1 MINHTISQQ
10 NNLTEREKNILRS
23 IVYSYI
29 LNASPIGSRFLSKSL
44 SEELTLSPATIRN
57 VMSDLQEKELIKHA
71 HISSGRIP
79 TDKGYRL
86 YVDSLMKE
94 ETLTSLEIGKI
105 TQSIVTDKSNFLKDV
120 STILS
125 TLSNCLSVVKFPY
138 LIDIVVQKVEVFQL
152 SSTRIIVVLAL
163 ESPYVRTLTLETDTE
178 INFENIHYLTSI
190 INEKISG
197 KTLNFLR
204 NNFSSI
210 ITETTINQHPL
221 VRLFVDSMDSLF
233 EAYHTNENKVII
245 SGANKLVDL
254 PEYENISS
262 VKGVIELIENEDI
275 IVHLVDSIEESEN
288 DSTVLIGS
296 EIGNERMEDYSMLVS
311 SYSVGKAQGS
321 IGLIG
326 PKRMNYAKL
335 LSILKLVSQTISK

>member
-57 VMSDLQEKELIKHA
+57 VMSDLQEKELIRHA

-94 ETLTSLEIGKI
+94 ETLTSLEIDKI
-105 TQSIVTDKSNFLKDV
+105 TQSIVTDKSDFLKDV
-120 STILS
+120 SSILS

-204 NNFSSI
+204 NNFTSI
-210 ITETTINQHPL
+210 ITETSINHHPL
-221 VRLFVDSMDSLF
+221 VRLFVNSMDSLF
-233 EAYHTNENKVII
+233 EVYHTNENKVII

-254 PEYENISS
+254 PEYENVSS

-275 IVHLVDSIEESEN
+275 IVHLVDSIEESES

>member
-1 MINHTISQQ
+1 MINNTISHQT
-10 NNLTEREKNILRS
+10 NLTEREKNILRS

-29 LNASPIGSRFLSKSL
+29 LNASPVGSRYLSKTL
-44 SEELTLSPATIRN
+44 SEEVTLSPATIRN
-57 VMSDLQEKELIKHA
+57 VMSDLQDKELIRHA

-79 TDKGYRL
+79 TDKGYRF
-86 YVDSLMKE
+86 YVDSLMKDE
-94 ETLTSLEIGKI
+94 LLSKKEISTI
-105 TQSIVTDKSNFLKDV
+105 TQSILTEKIDFLKDV
-120 STILS
+120 SSILS

-138 LIDIVVQKVEVFQL
+138 LVDIVVQKVEVIQL
-152 SSTRIIVVLAL
+152 TSTRIVVVLAL

-178 INFENIHYLTSI
+178 ISFDNLQNLTSI

-197 KTLNFLR
+197 KTLSFLR
-204 NNFSSI
+204 NHFSSI
-210 ITETTINQHPL
+210 ITETSINHHPL
-221 VRLFVDSMDSLF
+221 VRLFVDSIDSLF
-233 EAYHTNENKVII
+233 EVYRTNDSNIII

-254 PEYENISS
+254 PDFETITS

-275 IVHLVDSIEESEN
+275 IVHLVDSIEGSDQ

-296 EIGNERMEDYSMLVS
+296 EIGNERLEDYAMLVS
-311 SYSVGKAQGS
+311 SYTVGKAQGS

-326 PKRMNYAKL
+326 PKRMNYSKL